1 MQIISTP
8 VNMET
13 FQCPESLTPID
24 HQPHVID
31 TIHLAPVVQTLD
43 SPIQRIN
50 HYPADNAIIVSCNT
64 YLLDSDLSGG

>member
-8 VNMET
+8 VNMDT
-13 FQCPESLTPID
+13 FLCPESLTPID

-43 SPIQRIN
+43 SPI
-50 HYPADNAIIVSCNT
+50 HNAIVSCNT

>member
-8 VNMET
+8 VNMDT

-31 TIHLAPVVQTLD
+31 SIHLAPVVQTLD

-50 HYPADNAIIVSCNT
+50 HYPADNAIVSCNT